1 MAHEKE
7 CFAEKDACIVY
18 IACNVYNARP
28 GKWPM
33 SLGTNS
39 FVTAWFLL
47 ELAERHPLAGSKI
60 IKPACLGKSRHA
72 HRPDLFRPLLRR
84 RQRHRIFAVPHLGA
98 PAGPGRARIEPCD
111 RTRRL
116 F

>member
-47 ELAERHPLAGSKI
+47 ELAERHQLAGSKI

-72 HRPDLFRPLLRR
+72 QRRHLFRHLFPR
-84 RQRHRIFAVPHLGA
+84 RQRHRIIASHHLGWPSGA
-98 PAGPGRARIEPCD
+98 
-111 RTRRL
+111 
-116 F
+116 

>member
-47 ELAERHPLAGSKI
+47 ELSERHQLAGSKI

-72 HRPDLFRPLLRR
+72 QRPDLFRHLFRP
-84 RQRHRIFAVPHLGA
+84 RQRHRIFALHYLGA
-98 PAGPGRARIEPCD
+98 HAGAGPAPI
-111 RTRRL
+111 
-116 F
+116 